1 MAVTLNKG
9 GRLSLSKENPGL
21 KKIQV
26 GLGWD
31 ERATDGATY
40 DLDASA
46 FILNSSEKV
55 RSDYDFIF
63 YNNLKGADGAIE
75 HMGDNLT
82 GDSDGDDE
90 VIKLDL
96 DALNHHSDIEK
107 IAMVVTIHDAEGK
120 NQNFGQIENAYIR
133 IVNDETNVE
142 IVRFDLTEDYSIE
155 TAMVFGE
162 IYKKNGEWR
171 FSAVG
176 QGFAGG
182 LSAVCGRYGIDAG

>member
-1 MAVTLNKG
+1 MAVSLNKG
-9 GRLSLSKENPGL
+9 GRISLSKENPGL
-21 KKIQV
+21 RKIQV

-31 ERATDGATY
+31 SRATDGVSY

-46 FILNSSEKV
+46 FILSPADKV
-55 RSDYDFIF
+55 RNDQDFIF
-63 YNNLKGADGAIE
+63 YNNLLGADGAVE

-82 GDSDGDDE
+82 GDGDGDDE

-96 DALNHHSDIEK
+96 AKLDHQSDIGK
-107 IAMVVTIHDAEGK
+107 IAMVVTIHDAERKG
-120 NQNFGQIENAYIR
+120 QNFGQIENAFIR
-133 IVNDETNVE
+133 VVNDETGKE

-155 TAMVFGE
+155 TAMIFGE
-162 IYKKNGEWR
+162 IYKKDGEWR

-182 LSAVCGRYGIDAG
+182 LAAVCKRYGINVG

>member
-1 MAVTLNKG
+1 MAVSLGKG
-9 GRLSLSKENPGL
+9 GRMSLSKENPGL

-31 ERATDGATY
+31 ERQTDGATY

-46 FILNSSEKV
+46 FILNPSEKV

-82 GDSDGDDE
+82 GDGEGDDE
-90 VIKLDL
+90 VIKIDLSSLD
-96 DALNHHSDIEK
+96 HQSDIEK
-107 IAMVVTIHDAEGK
+107 IAMVVTIHDADAK
-120 NQNFGQIENAYIR
+120 NQNFGQIENAFIR
-133 IVNDETNVE
+133 IVNDETNQE

-155 TAMVFGE
+155 TAMIFGE
-162 IYKKNGEWR
+162 IYKKGGEWR
-171 FSAVG
+171 FAAVG

-182 LSAVCGRYGIDAG
+182 LAAVCKRYGVNIG

>member
-9 GRLSLSKENPGL
+9 GRMSLSKENPGL

-31 ERATDGATY
+31 ERQTDGATY

-46 FILNSSEKV
+46 FILNPSEKV
-55 RSDYDFIF
+55 RTDYDFIF

-82 GDSDGDDE
+82 GDGEGDDE
-90 VIKLDL
+90 VIKIDLSSLD
-96 DALNHHSDIEK
+96 HQSDIEK
-107 IAMVVTIHDAEGK
+107 IAMVVTIHDAEAK
-120 NQNFGQIENAYIR
+120 NQNFGQIENAFIR
-133 IVNDETNVE
+133 IVNDETNQE

-155 TAMVFGE
+155 TAMIFGE

-171 FSAVG
+171 FAAVG

-182 LSAVCGRYGIDAG
+182 LAAVCNRYGVNIG

>member
-1 MAVTLNKG
+1 MAVKLNKG

-31 ERATDGATY
+31 ERQTDGATY

-46 FILNSSEKV
+46 FILNATEKV
-55 RSDYDFIF
+55 RSDSDFIF
-63 YNNLKGADGAIE
+63 YNNLKGANNAVE

-82 GDSDGDDE
+82 GDGEGDDE
-90 VIKLDL
+90 VVKLDL
-96 DALNHHSDIEK
+96 SMLDLQSDIAK
-107 IAMVVTIHDAEGK
+107 IAIVVTIHDAVSK
-120 NQNFGQIENAYIR
+120 NQNFGQIENAFIR
-133 IVNDETNVE
+133 VVNDETNQE

-155 TAMVFGE
+155 TAMIFGE

-182 LSAVCGRYGIDAG
+182 LSAVCSRYGIDAD

>member
-1 MAVTLNKG
+1 MGVSLSKG
-9 GRLSLSKENPGL
+9 GRISLSKEAPNL

-31 ERATDGATY
+31 ERATDGSTY

-46 FILNSSEKV
+46 FILKAGESV
-55 RSDYDFIF
+55 RTDEDFIF
-63 YNNLKGADGAIE
+63 YNNLTGAKGAVE

-82 GDSDGDDE
+82 GGGAGDDE
-90 VIKLDL
+90 VVKIDL
-96 DALNHHSDIEK
+96 EGLSQSPDVEK
-107 IAMVVTIHDAEGK
+107 IALVVTIHDADTKG
-120 NQNFGQIENAYIR
+120 QNFGQIENAFIR
-133 IVNDETNVE
+133 VVNDENNTE

-155 TAMVFGE
+155 TAMIFGE
-162 IYKKNGEWR
+162 IYLKNGEWR

-182 LSAVCGRYGIDAG
+182 LFAVCKRYGVNV

>member
-21 KKIQV
+21 KKIQI

-31 ERATDGATY
+31 ERQTDGLTY

-46 FILNSSEKV
+46 FILTASGKV
-55 RSDYDFIF
+55 RSDSDFIF
-63 YNNLKGADGAIE
+63 YNNLRGADNAVE

-82 GDSDGDDE
+82 GNGDGDDE
-90 VIKLDL
+90 VIKVDFSLLDQQT
-96 DALNHHSDIEK
+96 DIEK
-107 IAMVVTIHDAEGK
+107 IAIVVTIHDATAK
-120 NQNFGQIENAYIR
+120 NQNFGQIENAFIR
-133 IVNDETNVE
+133 IVNDETQQE
-142 IVRFDLTEDYSIE
+142 IVRFDLTEDHSVE
-155 TAMVFGE
+155 TAMIFGE
-162 IYKKNGEWR
+162 VYKKANEWR

-182 LSAVCGRYGIDAG
+182 LSSVCSRYGIDAA

>member
-1 MAVTLNKG
+1 MAVSLNKG

-31 ERATDGATY
+31 ERQTDGLTY

-46 FILNSSEKV
+46 FILTASGKV
-55 RSDYDFIF
+55 RNDADFIF
-63 YNNLKGADGAIE
+63 YNNLKGADNAVE

-82 GDSDGDDE
+82 GDGDGDDE
-90 VIKLDL
+90 IIKLDL
-96 DALNHHSDIEK
+96 LLLDNQTDIEK
-107 IAMVVTIHDAEGK
+107 IAMVVTIHDASAK
-120 NQNFGQIENAYIR
+120 NQNFGQIENAFIR
-133 IVNDETNVE
+133 IVNDETQQE
-142 IVRFDLTEDYSIE
+142 IVRFDLTEDYSVE
-155 TAMVFGE
+155 TAMIFGE
-162 IYKKNGEWR
+162 IYKKGNEWR

-182 LSAVCGRYGIDAG
+182 LGAVCSRYGIDAA